1 MPEDG
6 QDVGPL
12 ADSWLLDRRP
22 TAWLLLSGN
31 RLVVSAGLLALAGAL
46 FWGVVLAGLAPLTE
60 RTPVLFIIFALIGG
74 NFTLITIVVSI
85 SQFILA
91 RHLQSPGEIR
101 EQLEEIIGYRRA
113 VGEVTRRNVLP
124 VMPKGFV
131 LLLFRGIERDSE
143 RLRAAD
149 WGDADGELQA
159 EVEETVAELDAH
171 AGHVIDL
178 LDGRNG
184 SVRNALFATLNAN
197 YSLFFYDAYRLRTDH
212 GEDLPAEV
220 VDALSRLEQHV
231 EQVDIARR
239 YFKSVFIQSEL
250 SALTRLLLYAGSPIQ
265 VVLVAL
271 MLVYTAPPDTF
282 ALDPVLPVLV
292 PLLVTLGFAPFAFLT
307 AYILRLSTV
316 VQRTTVM
323 YPFMSEQSEF

>member
-6 QDVGPL
+6 QDVAPL

-31 RLVVSAGLLALAGAL
+31 RLVVSAGLLALAGVL

-85 SQFILA
+85 SQLILA

-113 VGEVTRRNVLP
+113 VGEVTRQNVLP
-124 VMPKGFV
+124 VTPKGFV
-131 LLLFRGIERDSE
+131 LLLFRSIERDSE

-282 ALDPVLPVLV
+282 ALDPVLSVLV

-316 VQRTTVM
+316 AQRTTVM
-323 YPFMSEQSEF
+323 YPFMGEQSEF

>member
-6 QDVGPL
+6 RDVGPL
-12 ADSWLLDRRP
+12 AESWLLEYRP
-22 TAWLLLSGN
+22 AEWFLLSGN
-31 RLVVSAGLLALAGAL
+31 RLVVSAGLLAVAGAL
-46 FWGVVLAGLAPLTE
+46 FGGVVLAGLAPLTE
-60 RTPVLFIIFALIGG
+60 RTPVLFLIFALIGG

-85 SQFILA
+85 SQFILS

-101 EQLEEIIGYRRA
+101 EQLEEMISYRRT
-113 VGEVTRRNVLP
+113 VGQVTRQDVLP
-124 VMPKGFV
+124 VTPKGFA
-131 LLLFRGIERDSE
+131 LLLFRSIERDSE
-143 RLRAAD
+143 RLRTAD
-149 WGDADGELQA
+149 WDPEDAA
-159 EVEETVAELDAH
+159 IRTEVESAVVELDAH

-178 LDGRNG
+178 LDGREG

-220 VDALSRLEQHV
+220 TDALSRLEQHV

-250 SALTRLLLYAGSPIQ
+250 SALTRLLLYAGPPIQ

-271 MLVYTAPPDTF
+271 MLVYTAPPDAF

-316 VQRTTVM
+316 VRRTTVM
-323 YPFMSEQSEF
+323 YPFTGEQPEP